1 MTLPRTDNDDEDED
15 EDDDEDDARSTPDN
29 ADLAASDGD
38 AEALGEAPARGKPPP
53 DFLTHRSANRF
64 MAAGFR
70 NKAEGV
76 SASVR

>member
-1 MTLPRTDNDDEDED
+1 MTLPRTDNDDEDDDED
-15 EDDDEDDARSTPDN
+15 EDDDARSTPDN

-64 MAAGFR
+64 MAGFR